1 MSESASRADA
11 NAAYAL
17 GSSSGES
24 ARLRQQTNELAP
36 DSAALLDRVGLR
48 PGDSAIDVGC
58 GPSGVLELLAA
69 RVLPGGRVV
78 GLDSDPEH
86 VRMASE
92 LVAERGWE
100 GVETTVGDARATGLP
115 PDSFDLVHARTVLV
129 TVPEPDPVL
138 AEMVRL
144 ARPGGQ
150 VASMEADME
159 IGICHPPN
167 PAVDRVS
174 ELFMTAFTRNGAD
187 PLLGRQVA
195 GLYRQAGLEDVTVT
209 AVANVHPPGN
219 TRRTVRVDLVR
230 AMRPQILQMGLADQD
245 ELEQIDRAARE
256 HLADP
261 DTLIMP
267 GLMFLVSGRK
277 PAMA

>member
-1 MSESASRADA
+1 
-11 NAAYAL
+11 L

-24 ARLRQQTNELAP
+24 ARLTQQTKELAP
-36 DSAALLDRVGLR
+36 DSVALLDRVGLR
-48 PGDSAIDVGC
+48 PGDSAIDLGC
-58 GPSGVLELLAA
+58 GPSGVLELLAE

-78 GLDSDPEH
+78 GLDSTPEH

-100 GVETTVGDARATGLP
+100 GVETIVGDARASGLAV
-115 PDSFDLVHARTVLV
+115 DSFDLVHARTVLV
-129 TVPEPDPVL
+129 TVPDPAPVL

-144 ARPGGQ
+144 ARPGGH

-159 IGICHPPN
+159 IGICDPPH
-167 PAVDRVS
+167 PAVGRVS
-174 ELFMTAFTRNGAD
+174 ELFLTAFMRNGAN

-195 GLYRQAGLEDVTVT
+195 GLYREAGLEDVTVT
-209 AVANVHPPGN
+209 AVASVHPSGH
-219 TRRTVRVDLVR
+219 TRRTLRVDLVC
-230 AMRPQILQMGLADQD
+230 AMRAQIVQMGLAGED

-261 DTLIMP
+261 ATLIMP

-277 PAMA
+277 PAPA